1 MWTFSIFGF
10 NPTLCPR
17 TTVIVDAEREN
28 DGQKNKGST
37 LLFFCFRT
45 KLITRLLSPSPS
57 GMPREHHVAL
67 AVLFAAALLASST
80 MATSASDEE
89 PGTLLLNMLI
99 KNEAVSVFRLA
110 LLVSCASVACWWTW
124 RERV

>member
-1 MWTFSIFGF
+1 MWTF
-10 NPTLCPR
+10 
-17 TTVIVDAEREN
+17 
-28 DGQKNKGST
+28 KGST
-37 LLFFCFRT
+37 LHFFCFRT
-45 KLITRLLSPSPS
+45 KCTRLHISPSPS
-57 GMPREHHVAL
+57 GMPREHDAAL

-99 KNEAVSVFRLA
+99 KNEAVPVFRLA
-110 LLVSCASVACWWTW
+110 LLVSCASFACWWTW

>member
-1 MWTFSIFGF
+1 
-10 NPTLCPR
+10 
-17 TTVIVDAEREN
+17 
-28 DGQKNKGST
+28 
-37 LLFFCFRT
+37 
-45 KLITRLLSPSPS
+45 
-57 GMPREHHVAL
+57 MPRKHYPAL
-67 AVLFAAALLASST
+67 AVLFAAALLANSA

-110 LLVSCASVACWWTW
+110 HLVSCASFACWWMW